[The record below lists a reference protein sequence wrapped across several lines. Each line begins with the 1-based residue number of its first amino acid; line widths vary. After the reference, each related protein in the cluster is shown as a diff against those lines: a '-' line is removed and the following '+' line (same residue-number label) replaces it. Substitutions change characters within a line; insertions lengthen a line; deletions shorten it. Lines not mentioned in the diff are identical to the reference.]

1 MDKFQNIYRI
11 PSARAT
17 FHNYCGGIYFITI
30 CTQNREY
37 YFGKIINS
45 EMHLTAV
52 GRHTEVCIQN
62 IEHLHNGVFVPIYV
76 VMPNHVHLIIII
88 DRKNSTP
95 SPVETSQCGVSTI
108 ASQCGVFTTEKDK
121 KSKKMQQIALK
132 CGLLSHVVGR
142 FKAAVTRF
150 ARQNNI
156 DFAWQTRFHD
166 RVVRGGNELNS
177 IAEYIENNI
186 VNWQNDEL
194 FVKQF

>member
-1 MDKFQNIYRI
+1 
-11 PSARAT
+11 
-17 FHNYCGGIYFITI
+17 
-30 CTQNREY
+30 
-37 YFGKIINS
+37 
-45 EMHLTAV
+45 MHLTAV

-88 DRKNSTP
+88 DRENSTP
-95 SPVETSQCGVSTI
+95 SPVETSHCGVSTIPPDGISTPKPPVETSQCGVSTI
-108 ASQCGVFTTEKDK
+108 APQCGVFTTEKDEN
-121 KSKKMQQIALK
+121 SAKMQQIALK
-132 CGLLSHVVGR
+132 CGLLSHIVGR

-150 ARQNNI
+150 AHQNNI